1 MFKSEK
7 ISQIKETFNV
17 SSKVLG
23 LFWKTSKILFIANLI
38 AVLIP
43 AVVPFVT
50 AYIFK
55 LVIDL
60 VVASIGSG
68 SVDFNKLYW
77 LIASLLVT
85 SYLQRMSFTVQDY
98 VTKYYFIK
106 FPITLYSLVLNK
118 ISQLDLQYFE
128 DSAFKDTL
136 EKVKE
141 NYTWRPLQMTWEIF
155 YLLQSVVQVLVA
167 LYAILNLNPILA
179 ILITI
184 IATPDL
190 INQVL
195 FSKFSFYVWDKD
207 TPNRKKFTYLTDLL
221 QQRDSIKELKIFQ
234 TGSRFLKEISGIQQ
248 KFFNE
253 SKGLLGKQLKLNT
266 GFNLL
271 DTLVLNGIVVY
282 VVLEAIAKRI
292 TVGDISF
299 YQNVISNFNNGMG
312 GLFRNVSRVFE
323 NSLYVKYIFDVL
335 ELPPKI
341 IQSEKPTKVDFDK
354 TPEIEFKN
362 VTFTYPSTK
371 QKILNDFS
379 LTIKPGEKIAFVGE
393 NGVGKT
399 TLIKLLARFY
409 DVDTGEILIN
419 GINLK
424 KLDLESWYKSMG
436 ILFQDFV
443 KYEYPVKENIFFGRV
458 WEAENIKAIIDAAK
472 SAGADP
478 MIKKFDQEYQQMLG
492 RTFEGGLELSGGQWQ
507 KIALAR
513 AFFRNAPVLI
523 LDEPTASSDA
533 KAEAEIFNKVEKLSK
548 DKTVIIIS
556 HRFSTVRNADKIYVI
571 DGGKIVESG
580 SHEELM
586 KEAGQYASL
595 FKLQAKGY
603 Q

>member
-7 ISQIKETFNV
+7 FTRAKETFIV
-17 SSKVLG
+17 SAKMLK
-23 LFWKTSKILFIANLI
+23 LFWRADKLLFVANLI

-43 AVVPFVT
+43 AIIPFVT

-60 VVASIGSG
+60 VVISISSG
-68 SVDFNKLYW
+68 VIDLNKLYW
-77 LIASLLVT
+77 FVASLLVT
-85 SYLQRMSFTVQDY
+85 SYLQRMAFTVQDY
-98 VTKYYFIK
+98 ITRIYFIK
-106 FPITLYSLVLNK
+106 LPITLYGLVLNK

-128 DSAFKDTL
+128 DSSFKDTL

-141 NYTWRPLQMTWEIF
+141 NYTWRPLQMTSELF
-155 YLLQSVVQVLVA
+155 FLFQSILQVLIA
-167 LYAILNLNPILA
+167 LYAILNLNPVLA
-179 ILITI
+179 ILILI
-184 IATPDL
+184 VATPDL
-190 INQVL
+190 VNQVL
-195 FSKFSFYVWDKD
+195 FSKVSWVIWDKD
-207 TPNRKKFTYLTDLL
+207 TPNRKKFGYLTDLL
-221 QQRDSIKELKIFQ
+221 QHRDSIKELKIFQ
-234 TGSRFLKEISGIQQ
+234 TGQRFLKELSDIQQ
-248 KFFNE
+248 KFFDDN
-253 SKGLLGKQLKLNT
+253 KGLLSKQLKFNT

-271 DTLVLNGIVVY
+271 DTLVMNGIVVY
-282 VVLEAIAKRI
+282 VVLEAMARRI

-312 GLFRNVSRVFE
+312 GLFRNLSRIFE
-323 NSLYVKYIFDVL
+323 NSLYIKYIFDVL
-335 ELPPKI
+335 EMPPKI
-341 IQSEKPTKVDFDK
+341 IQEEKSIKIDFNK

-362 VTFTYPSTK
+362 VTFTYPGTK
-371 QKILNDFS
+371 LKILNDFS

-523 LDEPTASSDA
+523 LDEPTASIDA

-571 DGGKIVESG
+571 DQGKIVESG
-580 SHEELM
+580 SHEQLM
-586 KEAGQYASL
+586 KIEGQYASL